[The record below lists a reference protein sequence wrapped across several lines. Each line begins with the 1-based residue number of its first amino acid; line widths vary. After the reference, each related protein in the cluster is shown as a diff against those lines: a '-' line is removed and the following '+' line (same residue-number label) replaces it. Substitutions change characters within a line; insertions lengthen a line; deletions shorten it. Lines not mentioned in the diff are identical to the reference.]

1 MVGAAGVAGAWG
13 ACGAAGVVGADGVE
27 GALGAGDAGAV
38 GAFGGVGALGGVGAA
53 GAFGAG
59 AAGAL
64 GGVGALGAAGVAG
77 AWGACGVA
85 GGVGADGVEGAL
97 GAGAAGAAG
106 ASGALGAAGAAG
118 VLGAAGAEADGA
130 GVLGA
135 TEVGASAS
143 GAALV
148 PVDFWWRT
156 GVARKALGWGLGRVP
171 VSSREMELRSI
182 TATSLTL
189 VAGAESCAKDFTP
202 PVIMTLQKGQPVA
215 ISSAPVSKAC
225 SVRKSLMRVPSF
237 SSMNMRAPPAPQ
249 QKASSRFLSISRS
262 STPVASSSSRGG
274 SKTLLWRPRKQGS
287 W

>member
-1 MVGAAGVAGAWG
+1 M
-13 ACGAAGVVGADGVE
+13 
-27 GALGAGDAGAV
+27 
-38 GAFGGVGALGGVGAA
+38 
-53 GAFGAG
+53 
-59 AAGAL
+59 
-64 GGVGALGAAGVAG
+64 
-77 AWGACGVA
+77 
-85 GGVGADGVEGAL
+85 
-97 GAGAAGAAG
+97 
-106 ASGALGAAGAAG
+106 
-118 VLGAAGAEADGA
+118 LGAAGAEADGPGA
-130 GVLGA
+130 LGE

-143 GAALV
+143 GVSLARA
-148 PVDFWWRT
+148 DFWWRT
-156 GVARKALGWGLGRVP
+156 GVERKALGLGSGRVP
-171 VSSREMELRSI
+171 DSSREMELRSI

-189 VAGAESCAKDFTP
+189 VVGAESCAKDFTP

-215 ISSAPVSKAC
+215 ISSAPVSRAC

>member
-1 MVGAAGVAGAWG
+1 M
-13 ACGAAGVVGADGVE
+13 
-27 GALGAGDAGAV
+27 
-38 GAFGGVGALGGVGAA
+38 
-53 GAFGAG
+53 
-59 AAGAL
+59 
-64 GGVGALGAAGVAG
+64 
-77 AWGACGVA
+77 
-85 GGVGADGVEGAL
+85 
-97 GAGAAGAAG
+97 
-106 ASGALGAAGAAG
+106 
-118 VLGAAGAEADGA
+118 LGAAGAEADGPGA
-130 GVLGA
+130 LGE

-143 GAALV
+143 GVSLARA
-148 PVDFWWRT
+148 DFWWRT
-156 GVARKALGWGLGRVP
+156 GVERKALGLGSGRVP
-171 VSSREMELRSI
+171 DSSREMELRSI

-189 VAGAESCAKDFTP
+189 VVGVESCAKDFTP

-215 ISSAPVSKAC
+215 ISSAPVSRAC